1 MLKDLLSSD
10 PVLQVLILKL
20 IDEIQGPV
28 STPASASYMLEGIY
42 GIMQLLHEAEFV
54 AEMFDV
60 TKLLECDQDQ
70 INYACRSLYEK
81 LIPFTGKAK
90 IEDQESTAIADMT
103 KKYHTRMVAVYFS
116 GIRDRAR
123 RLDRYSANVARAQ

>member
-60 TKLLECDQDQ
+60 TQ
-70 INYACRSLYEK
+70 
-81 LIPFTGKAK
+81 TVG
-90 IEDQESTAIADMT
+90 
-103 KKYHTRMVAVYFS
+103 V
-116 GIRDRAR
+116 
-123 RLDRYSANVARAQ
+123 

>member
-70 INYACRSLYEK
+70 ITYACRSLY
-81 LIPFTGKAK
+81 
-90 IEDQESTAIADMT
+90 
-103 KKYHTRMVAVYFS
+103 
-116 GIRDRAR
+116 
-123 RLDRYSANVARAQ
+123 